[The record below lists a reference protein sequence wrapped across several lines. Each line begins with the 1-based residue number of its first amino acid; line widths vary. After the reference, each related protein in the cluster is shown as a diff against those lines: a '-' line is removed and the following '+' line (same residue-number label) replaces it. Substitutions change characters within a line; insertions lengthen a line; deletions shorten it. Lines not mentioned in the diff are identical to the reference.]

1 MTTLWI
7 TPGNICTKKVH
18 HFCNMHRYL
27 VRSCYAPVQWA
38 TTCFRKAR
46 RTLIQLWSNCPNT
59 DREEGFWGYLPGMLL
74 RTHGIEA
81 FACAHG
87 FFFQQTGFFPFFYP
101 PHCPNTLLRL
111 PDNLRHITGE
121 YILQIWAGFIFCSC
135 SHQLCLLYNL
145 LAATTALL
153 SYLYPATPPT
163 GFQFS

>member
-7 TPGNICTKKVH
+7 TSGNICTKKVH

-27 VRSCYAPVQWA
+27 VQSCYAPVQRA
-38 TTCFRKAR
+38 TTCFRKSR
-46 RTLIQLWSNCPNT
+46 RTLIQLWSNCPNI
-59 DREEGFWGYLPGMLL
+59 DRGGFLRVSAWDAPQDPWYWGLCLC
-74 RTHGIEA
+74 TWI
-81 FACAHG
+81 
-87 FFFQQTGFFPFFYP
+87 FFQQTDFFPFFYP